1 MHGEQNW
8 TKASLTLARHHGTQV
23 LLDLACQSDGK
34 TRDDCAWDAWRCGSD
49 EIVRAIS
56 WRKFSKMCKN
66 LFPQWHDLS
75 WRNILWSAHAWHW
88 VSRISWIIRNVTGG
102 TTWRKPWVTLPSWQT
117 SCGATKMARL
127 GTSYC
132 TALARS
138 VQGSLM
144 HCSKRL
150 GRSLTAEIAVRHS
163 LLGWVAWQ
171 ASSLSAYGL
180 PVTLELWSGC
190 VFQYNFS
197 PTCS

>member
-1 MHGEQNW
+1 MANKTGL
-8 TKASLTLARHHGTQV
+8 KRASHWHDTTA
-23 LLDLACQSDGK
+23 
-34 TRDDCAWDAWRCGSD
+34 
-49 EIVRAIS
+49 
-56 WRKFSKMCKN
+56 RKFCLIWRARVMEKLVTLCVGCVAMRVRWNSACHVLAKIFENVQKFI
-66 LFPQWHDLS
+66 FPQWHDLS